1 MVSVNLWHTLLVAA
15 IVHETQQRQIWKWCW
30 LSVYV
35 YVRINYNKTMMRCQA
50 RLTVCTHNL
59 LPLLIHWLWNKQT
72 NTHTLLP
79 LLIHWLWNKHTHTH
93 THTHNMGNLS

>member
-72 NTHTLLP
+72 
-79 LLIHWLWNKHTHTH
+79 HTHTH
-93 THTHNMGNLS
+93 THTHYFPYSFTGFETNKQTHTHTQYG